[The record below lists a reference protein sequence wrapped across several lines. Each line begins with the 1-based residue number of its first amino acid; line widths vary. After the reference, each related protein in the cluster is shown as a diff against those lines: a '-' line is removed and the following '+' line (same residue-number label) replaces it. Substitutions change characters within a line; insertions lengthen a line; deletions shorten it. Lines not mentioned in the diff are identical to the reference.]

1 VGGLALVAACG
12 TTFSG
17 STLAEQVTNWAK
29 STMFS
34 SELSTV
40 QGDIRRIDAVEATSH
55 TAPLKADCDVLVQ
68 DSLIANQNLPSPD
81 LTLTD
86 LLSTAYSVAGE
97 AGHDCLS
104 GAGGATQLLGRSAR
118 ERDTARHD
126 LIKALARFD
135 AVTTP

>member
-1 VGGLALVAACG
+1 LALVAACG
-12 TTFSG
+12 NTFSG

-34 SELSTV
+34 SEVSTV

-55 TAPLKADCDVLVQ
+55 TTPLKTDCDVLVQ

-81 LTLTD
+81 PTLTD

-97 AGHDCLS
+97 AGHDCLT
-104 GAGGATQLLGRSAR
+104 GAGGAPQLLARSAR

-126 LIKALARFD
+126 VIKALARFD